1 MKRTITLTG
10 RTGRLDVPSFTLA
23 ENETLTVTFN
33 IVNEIRVGRYI
44 VVVRHGS
51 ALKKTFALSSD
62 NSIDLSAEWL
72 TAGGTEPGTLKLK
85 DDYCIEPLIV
95 TAQDGNWTATA
106 ELQKLETEITEL
118 KQTVSALSAGYE
130 TLRATVAGLP
140 AMIEQSKKEAVIE
153 AAGGDPMGA

>member
-1 MKRTITLTG
+1 M
-10 RTGRLDVPSFTLA
+10 
-23 ENETLTVTFN
+23 TFN

-72 TAGGTEPGTLKLK
+72 TAGGTEPVEFSLALYNAAGTLKLK